1 MRKKLADKEK
11 KQKKIQDLIR
21 KEQNQKLK
29 KMQEASE
36 MRKNKLRMKENDQK
50 EHQNESKRQYIEH
63 LKELK
68 EKKEEKDR
76 LEREAALNDY
86 KKNQMKIASPI
97 RSATGSLPK
106 KHMAMDIKM

>member
-36 MRKNKLRMKENDQK
+36 MRKNKLRMKEND
-50 EHQNESKRQYIEH
+50 
-63 LKELK
+63 
-68 EKKEEKDR
+68 
-76 LEREAALNDY
+76 
-86 KKNQMKIASPI
+86 
-97 RSATGSLPK
+97 
-106 KHMAMDIKM
+106 